1 MARDNPHPNTEARE
15 RALELLYE
23 AETKGVHAAE
33 VVAALP
39 VPPAPYAAE
48 LAVGVGDHVELLDHV
63 VAARAR
69 SWTTERMA
77 ALDRQLLRLGAYELL
92 FRPDQPEGVVA
103 DEVVRL
109 AKRFSTDGSGR
120 FVNGLLAAVIPDL
133 RGDGA
138 PWAGAAEPA
147 GVVLDVDGVLRH
159 WDEDALAG
167 AESSLGLPA
176 GALVAVAFEPARL
189 HRVLTGAVTEAAW
202 RLEVCTAAA
211 EAHGVGAAAVAAVW
225 AGVGWRVDAEVVD
238 LLAEVRAAGLVR
250 RTALFSNATDR
261 LEVDLESM
269 QLHDATDVVVNSARL
284 GLTKPDPAAYH
295 AMAEQVGLAP
305 AQLLFV
311 DDRPGNVRGAL
322 AAGVPAVRFSG
333 ATRLRAVLVRVG
345 ALPA

>member
-1 MARDNPHPNTEARE
+1 MARDSPHPNTEARE

-23 AETKGVHAAE
+23 AETKDVHPAD
-33 VVAALP
+33 VVAGLP
-39 VPPAPYAAE
+39 VPPAPYAVE

-69 SWTTERMA
+69 GWSTERMA
-77 ALDRQLLRLGAYELL
+77 ALDRQVLRLGAYELL

-133 RGDGA
+133 RGDDA

-159 WDEDALAG
+159 WDVGELAS

-176 GALVAVAFEPARL
+176 GSLAAVAFEPAL
-189 HRVLTGAVTEAAW
+189 MHRVLTGAITDEAW
-202 RLEVCTAAA
+202 RLEVGGAAA
-211 EAHGVGAAAVAAVW
+211 DAHGVEAAAVAALW
-225 AGVGWRVDAEVVD
+225 AGVGWSIDAHVVD

-261 LEVDLESM
+261 LEVDLETAK
-269 QLHDATDVVVNSARL
+269 LHDATDVVVNSARL
-284 GLTKPDPAAYH
+284 GLAKPDADAYL
-295 AMAEQVGLAP
+295 AMAEQVGLP
-305 AQLLFV
+305 PGQLLFV
-311 DDRPGNVRGAL
+311 DDRPENVRGAI
-322 AAGVPAVRFSG
+322 AAGVPAVRFTG
-333 ATRLRAVLVRVG
+333 APRLRAVLVRVG